1 VKPVDSSVAAV
12 RLAPGKDQRLKDG
25 HLWVKPNDIQEELG
39 KPESGGI
46 VDVLDFRGRFLAR
59 GHYNEA
65 SRLRVRVLTYERE
78 PIDETFLRK
87 RIERAWSMRQAV
99 LPDPTLCRVVYG
111 ESDLVPG
118 LVVDRL
124 GDVAVMQ
131 TMSLGMDRNKTML
144 AHLVAETL
152 GVRSVFERNDGAV
165 RRLEGMEES
174 TGPVVGEAPEPFTV
188 TWGGL
193 SFPVDVVNGQK
204 TGIFLDQRENHLA
217 VRRLA
222 QGKRVLD
229 AFCYGGGFGLQ
240 AAAGGAAQ
248 VVGVDASAAALEL
261 ARKAAAANGL
271 TERTEWREG
280 NVFDLLRA
288 IEPGTFDLVVLDPP
302 AFARNRQALPGAYR
316 GYKEI
321 NLRAMK
327 LLPPGGLLV
336 TCSCSYHM
344 TRDLFGQMLVEAA
357 RDARRTVRVLEERG
371 APGDHPVLLGH
382 PETAYLKCVVAEVF

>member
-1 VKPVDSSVAAV
+1 MKPVDRSVPAV

-25 HLWVKPNDIQEELG
+25 HLWIRPNDIQEEVG
-39 KPESGGI
+39 KPESGGV

-65 SRLRVRVLTYERE
+65 SKLRVRLLTYERE
-78 PIDETFLRK
+78 PVDEALFRT
-87 RIERAWSMRQAV
+87 RIARALEMRQRV
-99 LPDPTLCRVVYG
+99 LEDVGLCRVVYG
-111 ESDLVPG
+111 ESDLLPG

-131 TMSLGMDRNKTML
+131 TMSLGMDRQKKVL
-144 AHLVAETL
+144 AELLAELL
-152 GVRSVFERNDGAV
+152 GVKAVYERNDGAV

-174 TGPVVGEAPEPFTV
+174 TGPLVGAVPEPFVV

-193 SFPVDVVNGQK
+193 SFPVDVVSGQK

-222 QGKRVLD
+222 KGRRVLD

-240 AAAGGAAQ
+240 AAAGGAAH
-248 VVGVDASAAALEL
+248 VVGIDASALAVEL
-261 ARKAAAANGL
+261 ARKAAEANGL
-271 TERTEWREG
+271 TGRTEWQEG
-280 NVFDLLRA
+280 NVFDVLRT
-288 IEPGTFDLVVLDPP
+288 IEPGSFDLVVLDPP
-302 AFARNRQALPGAYR
+302 AFARNRKALPGAYR

-327 LLPPGGLLV
+327 LLPPGGILV

-357 RDARRTVRVLEERG
+357 RDARRSVRVLEERG
-371 APGDHPVLLGH
+371 APADHPVLLGH
-382 PETAYLKCVVAEVF
+382 PETAYLKCVVAEVY

>member
-1 VKPVDSSVAAV
+1 MTRNIDNIPAV

-25 HLWVKPNDIQEELG
+25 HLWVKPNDIQELHG
-39 KPESGGI
+39 QPESGAC

-78 PIDETFLRK
+78 AVDEAFFRT
-87 RIERAWSMRQAV
+87 RIERAAKLRRSV
-99 LPDPTLCRVVYG
+99 LADASLCRVVYG
-111 ESDLVPG
+111 ESDLLPG

-124 GDVAVMQ
+124 GDVAVLQ
-131 TMSLGMDRNKTML
+131 SMSLGMDRNKQLL
-144 AHLVAETL
+144 ARLVADVL
-152 GVRSVFERNDGAV
+152 GVSAVFERNDGAV
-165 RRLEGMEES
+165 RKLEGLDEQ
-174 TGPVVGEAPEPFTV
+174 TGPLVGKAPEPFSV
-188 TWGGL
+188 NWGGL
-193 SFPVDVVNGQK
+193 SFPVDVVSGQK

-217 VRRLA
+217 VRRVA
-222 QGKRVLD
+222 GGRNVLD

-240 AAAGGAAQ
+240 AAAGGAAH
-248 VVGVDASAAALEL
+248 VVGLDASATALEL
-261 ARKAAAANGL
+261 ARKAAAMNGL
-271 TERTEWREG
+271 ADRTEWQEG
-280 NVFDLLRA
+280 NVFDVLRTVQA
-288 IEPGTFDLVVLDPP
+288 GRFDLIVLDPP

-327 LLPPGGLLV
+327 LLPPGGILV

-371 APGDHPVLLGH
+371 APADHPVLLGH
-382 PETAYLKCVVAEVF
+382 PETAYLKCVIAEVY